1 MNPNGSGQ
9 PGTKGATAVSRF
21 ERTQYFERLVELH
34 LVYAMGGIDDRIVVM
49 TIDEAIEWAEA
60 ELAASTVAE
69 PGDDARD

>member
-9 PGTKGATAVSRF
+9 PGTEGAIVVSRF

-34 LVYAMGGIDDRIVVM
+34 LAYAMGGIDDRVVAM

-60 ELAASTVAE
+60 ELAATTVAE
-69 PGDDARD
+69 PSGDTPD